1 MATVSDADYPA
12 LDMREQLVRIDK
24 MQAELNTIQIE
35 MTKRHVDTDTVRLD
49 ARLAPWALVIT
60 SLGAGAAL
68 FAAGAAFTKLLIG

>member
-1 MATVSDADYPA
+1 MATVSDADYPK

-24 MQAELNTIQIE
+24 MQAELNKIQIE
-35 MTKRHVDTDTVRLD
+35 MTKLHVDTDQVRLD
-49 ARLAPWALVIT
+49 TRLAPWTLVIT